1 MVLAFVLAIVLG
13 VTGMFGF
20 FALMLAGVVPIQG
33 REMYREAPVIF
44 ATWLGDYY
52 AARGSWDGVDRRVE
66 ELRGFGAL
74 GWVDF
79 ALVDRRGLVIAG
91 SRPVPEPAV
100 RLDESQIARGVPVVS
115 RGKTIGTLILR
126 PEIPRSSYTGHE
138 ASPEIA
144 RSFGHSFA
152 VAGGAL
158 VLVLTALAVVF
169 SRRISRPL
177 QTLTAAAQAVSTGKL
192 DVQAPRAGIREL
204 DELALAFN
212 TMARSLAEADRL
224 RRQMTADV
232 AHELRTP
239 LTIIKGRLEGLQD
252 GVYQPTPAQ
261 IAALVDEAS
270 LLERLVEDLRVLAL
284 ADAGQLPLY
293 REPVE
298 PGHLLQRAA
307 VSFAEQA
314 TAAQVVLRVEVAP
327 GLPELY
333 VDPQRMVQVLANL
346 LGNALRHTPAGGEIA
361 LLANTSD
368 GEQHPARVMLTVRDT
383 GSGIDPEDLPHIFDR
398 FWRGDRARVR
408 SGGSGLGL
416 AIAKQI
422 VEAHGGE
429 IMVESLPGEGTTI
442 RLRVPVFREG

>member
-13 VTGMFGF
+13 VTGMFGV
-20 FALMLAGVVPIQG
+20 FALMLAGVVPVQG
-33 REMYREAPVIF
+33 REMYREAPAIV

-79 ALVDRRGLVIAG
+79 ALVDRRGLVVAG
-91 SRPVPEPAV
+91 SHPVPAPAV
-100 RLDESQIARGVPVVS
+100 RLDEAQIARGVPVVS
-115 RGKTIGTLILR
+115 RGETIGTLILR
-126 PEIPRSSYTGHE
+126 PELPPSSYTTGHE

-144 RSFGHSFA
+144 RSFGRSFA

-224 RRQMTADV
+224 RRQLTADV

-298 PGHLLQRAA
+298 PGLLLQRAA
-307 VSFAEQA
+307 ASFAEQA
-314 TAAQVVLRVEVAP
+314 TAAQVVLRVETSP
-327 GLPELY
+327 GLPEIY
-333 VDPQRMVQVLANL
+333 VDSQRLAQVLANL
-346 LGNALRHTPAGGEIA
+346 LGNALRHTPAGGEIV
-361 LLANTSD
+361 LIANTS
-368 GEQHPARVMLTVRDT
+368 GAEQRRSRVMLAVRDT

-398 FWRGDRARVR
+398 FWRGDRARTR
-408 SGGSGLGL
+408 SAGSGLGL

-429 IMVESLPGEGTTI
+429 ITVESAPGTGTTI
-442 RLRVPVFREG
+442 RLSMPVFNE